1 MTPLNGMMNR
11 ITNLWVLLIVTSLF
25 LPSTAIMY
33 ASGSPEN
40 NTAPPSGFTEN
51 NALPPEDSGIVSP
64 PGEQPST
71 PPGEEI
77 APPSGFTENNA
88 LPPEDSG
95 IVSPPGEQPSTPPGE
110 GIAPPSGPT
119 GTNDALPSGPTG
131 TNDALNRGFRIE
143 GNNTGNVTQSANI
156 AESILAEHNKERALV
171 GVAPLTWSDKLAADA
186 QAWADH
192 LSTTGEFAHSPSFA
206 AGKGEYGEA
215 IAGLSNTTD
224 SGIIDGQMRWA
235 AEKDN
240 PGYHGEPFYPDPK
253 FTNGAPGHYTQMVWR
268 NTTEVG
274 CATAPAGALP
284 FPVLVCRYN
293 PSGNFYGQPA
303 Y

>member
-40 NTAPPSGFTEN
+40 NT
-51 NALPPEDSGIVSP
+51 
-64 PGEQPST
+64 
-71 PPGEEI
+71 

>member
-1 MTPLNGMMNR
+1 MNIYTGRTNGILNR
-11 ITNLWVLLIVTSLF
+11 TTILLVLLIVTSLF
-25 LPSTAIMY
+25 LPATAIMY

-51 NALPPEDSGIVSP
+51 NA
-64 PGEQPST
+64 
-71 PPGEEI
+71 

-88 LPPEDSG
+88 
-95 IVSPPGEQPSTPPGE
+95 
-110 GIAPPSGPT
+110 APPSGPT
-119 GTNDALPSGPTG
+119 GTNDALNPLSS
-131 TNDALNRGFRIE
+131 GFRIE

-171 GVAPLTWSDKLAADA
+171 GVPPLTWNDKLAADA

>member
-1 MTPLNGMMNR
+1 M
-11 ITNLWVLLIVTSLF
+11 
-25 LPSTAIMY
+25 
-33 ASGSPEN
+33 
-40 NTAPPSGFTEN
+40 
-51 NALPPEDSGIVSP
+51 
-64 PGEQPST
+64 
-71 PPGEEI
+71 
-77 APPSGFTENNA
+77 
-88 LPPEDSG
+88 
-95 IVSPPGEQPSTPPGE
+95 
-110 GIAPPSGPT
+110 
-119 GTNDALPSGPTG
+119 
-131 TNDALNRGFRIE
+131 
-143 GNNTGNVTQSANI
+143 
-156 AESILAEHNKERALV
+156 ERQ
-171 GVAPLTWSDKLAADA
+171 LAADA

-274 CATAPAGALP
+274 CATAPAGALA
-284 FPVLVCRYN
+284 FPGSSL
-293 PSGNFYGQPA
+293 PL
-303 Y
+303 

>member
-1 MTPLNGMMNR
+1 MNIYTGRTNGTLNR
-11 ITNLWVLLIVTSLF
+11 TTILLVLLIVTSLF
-25 LPSTAIMY
+25 LPATAIMY

-77 APPSGFTENNA
+77 APPSG
-88 LPPEDSG
+88 
-95 IVSPPGEQPSTPPGE
+95 
-110 GIAPPSGPT
+110 PT
-119 GTNDALPSGPTG
+119 GTNDALY
-131 TNDALNRGFRIE
+131 RGFRIE
-143 GNNTGNVTQSANI
+143 GNNTGNVTQNANI

-293 PSGNFYGQPA
+293 PSGNFFGQPA